1 MTSPERK
8 KTMVYTYN
16 DNGDLIIVIKDA
28 ASIPNIK
35 ELVGS
40 IIMAAGQEEN
50 SAESTEL
57 ESETVTINDDSTFA
71 AVAADFKNGRY
82 NGPLRAEVKDKLN
95 SYVKTKFGIEEKEQY
110 VYSLSNDEIDSF
122 FVNFAS
128 LFSDGYKATVADNMK
143 MSWDQFI
150 AGDKYDD
157 KRSVILSLMKK
168 FG

>member
-1 MTSPERK
+1 
-8 KTMVYTYN
+8 MVITYTDNN
-16 DNGDLIIVIKDA
+16 DGEDNIIIVVKNA
-28 ASIPNIK
+28 KKNPNLK
-35 ELVGS
+35 EIQRLIGEL
-40 IIMAAGQEEN
+40 IMADGDEGSGQI
-50 SAESTEL
+50 SDMDL
-57 ESETVTINDDSTFA
+57 EPETVTIGDDNTFA

-95 SYVKTKFGIEEKEQY
+95 AYVKAKFGIEEKEQY

-128 LFSDGYKATVADNMK
+128 LFTDGYKATVSDNMK

>member
-16 DNGDLIIVIKDA
+16 DNGDLIIVIKNA

-50 SAESTEL
+50 NAESTEL
-57 ESETVTINDDSTFA
+57 ESETVTINADSTFA

-157 KRSVILSLMKK
+157 KRLVILSLMKK

>member
-1 MTSPERK
+1 
-8 KTMVYTYN
+8 
-16 DNGDLIIVIKDA
+16 
-28 ASIPNIK
+28 
-35 ELVGS
+35 
-40 IIMAAGQEEN
+40 MAAGQEEN

-95 SYVKTKFGIEEKEQY
+95 AYVKAKFEIEEKEQY

-128 LFSDGYKATVADNMK
+128 LFTDGYKATIADNMK
-143 MSWDQFI
+143 MSWVQFI

-157 KRSVILSLMKK
+157 KRSVILSLMRK

>member
-1 MTSPERK
+1 MIAPERK
-8 KTMVYTYN
+8 KTMVITF
-16 DNGDLIIVIKDA
+16 DDGDDFVIVVKNAKNIKNLKELIGGIIV
-28 ASIPNIK
+28 
-35 ELVGS
+35 
-40 IIMAAGQEEN
+40 AAGQEEQTVEDTN
-50 SAESTEL
+50 L
-57 ESETVTINDDSTFA
+57 EPEEVVINDDSTFA